1 MKYVSLV
8 AVVFI
13 LLAYSVSA
21 WAVEGRTAPPVAD
34 KTVTGTATL
43 ISASS
48 PIRSALNCTNTHAT
62 VHVRW
67 GDATITASSGQ
78 QLRAGTAIEILNS
91 AAIYMI
97 SEGVDVTVSCTE
109 ETR

>member
-1 MKYVSLV
+1 MKYLA
-8 AVVFI
+8 AVLLTCS
-13 LLAYSVSA
+13 LLACSASV

-43 ISASS
+43 ISAAS

-67 GDATITASSGQ
+67 GDSTITATSGQ

-97 SEGVDVTVSCTE
+97 SEGVNVTVSCTE